1 MGFVGAA
8 GSAGNSVVGCVAVVA
23 GLGAVAAVHLGRVG
37 FGASLS
43 PMRFHAALLFAI
55 STSSSKVFVA
65 GASLNML
72 PGSRFENCTFA
83 AIFTSL
89 LLSILNI

>member
-43 PMRFHAALLFAI
+43 PMRFHGVLLFTI

-72 PGSRFENCTFA
+72 PGSRFENF
-83 AIFTSL
+83 
-89 LLSILNI
+89 